1 MAIKICP
8 QCNNQFI
15 TKHKHTIHCSLQC
28 SGISKRTHSFEKIC
42 QYCNKE
48 YNSKHKNQK
57 FCSAVCQGLAKRVE
71 RKNCSCTFCGNQ
83 IHRKNINELSNN
95 FCNRECYEE
104 FQRVKL
110 ETRQCSKC
118 GKDVIRPSHQFTSD
132 IIFCSV
138 DCSSKKDRVLVCK
151 VCNKEFC
158 SIKYRKANN
167 KNGFT
172 ISRPFRETCSQ
183 KCLQEFYRTDKER
196 KNKISLAFSGEKHP
210 NYING
215 ASKNGRVRKTELR
228 EIFSLRDKRKA
239 LDKFNNSCFICGAKE
254 DLTID
259 HHLPFALGGR
269 LTESNTVVLCRSC
282 NSKKNAK
289 HPDKFYT
296 KEQLKQLDNM
306 GINSNNLFNFVF

>member
-1 MAIKICP
+1 MATKICP
-8 QCNNQFI
+8 QCNNQFT
-15 TKHKHTIHCSLQC
+15 TKHKHTIHCSPRC
-28 SGISKRTHSFEKIC
+28 NGISKRTHSFEKVC
-42 QYCNKE
+42 ECCGNLYS
-48 YNSKHKNQK
+48 SKHKNQK
-57 FCSAVCQGLAKRVE
+57 FCSPDCQHKSATKE
-71 RKNCSCTFCGNQ
+71 RTHSCSQCGKKVDKLKS
-83 IHRKNINELSNN
+83 RKSDINI

-118 GKDVIRPSHQFTSD
+118 GKDITRPLHQFTSD
-132 IIFCSV
+132 KVFCSV
-138 DCSSKKDRVLVCK
+138 SCNSKKDRVLVCK

-158 SIKYRKANN
+158 SIQYRKANN
-167 KNGFT
+167 ENGFT
-172 ISRPFRETCSQ
+172 ILRPFRETCSQ
-183 KCLQEFYRTDKER
+183 KCLQEFYRTDKDR
-196 KNKISLAFSGEKHP
+196 KNKISFSISGENHP

-239 LDKFNNSCFICGAKE
+239 LDKFNNSCFICGANE

-282 NSKKNAK
+282 NSRKNAK

-296 KEQLKQLDNM
+296 KEQLKQLNNM